1 MPLMSDY
8 MTRFSLSDVTHIIHG
23 VELTLTTATNIAS
36 RIDTLKTEIDLKNEI
51 NTLLKIETQL
61 YDIYKTI
68 NTKTREYN
76 EQSHQNNR

>member
-1 MPLMSDY
+1 MSLMSDY
-8 MTRFSLSDVTHIIHG
+8 TAKVGLSDVTHIIHG
-23 VELTLTTATNIAS
+23 AELTLTTATNIAS
-36 RIDTLKTEIDLKNEI
+36 RIDTLKTEIDLTNEI
-51 NTLLKIETQL
+51 NTLLEIETQL

>member
-8 MTRFSLSDVTHIIHG
+8 TAKVGLSDIGHIIHG
-23 VELTLTTATNIAS
+23 AELSLQTATDIAS

-61 YDIYKTI
+61 YNIYKTI
-68 NTKTREYN
+68 NHTIE
-76 EQSHQNNR
+76 EQE